1 MKTTKESKAV
11 TEVRHIRQQ
20 LQREARRVGRKAYHA
35 MLNRKRGWF
44 IGRAPSVVRERSST
58 KYKAR

>member
-1 MKTTKESKAV
+1 MKTTKESKTV
-11 TEVRHIRQQ
+11 GQVRRIRQQ
-20 LQREARRVGRKAYHA
+20 LQREARRIGRKAYHA

-44 IGRAPSVVRERSST
+44 ISKGSSVVRERRST